1 MEMKDKVIIVTGGC
15 GGIGAALAS
24 RFVAQGARA
33 VVVADL
39 DVARAPAGTTGCR
52 CDVSREDEVASLVAG
67 VLRDHGRVD
76 VFCSNA
82 GVLSPGW
89 DLRRVDLSQWQ
100 RDWSVNVMAHAYAAK
115 AVLPGM
121 IERREGYLLQ
131 TLSAAGVL
139 ASPESAVYTTTK
151 HAAMGLAEFLAF
163 SYARFGI
170 RVSALC
176 PMAVR
181 TAMLEDIST
190 DGASAGLDG
199 VLSPEEVADA
209 AVAGMREESFLI
221 FPHPKV
227 AEYYAKK
234 AARHDHWLRQMTLL
248 QERFTDAASA

>member
-1 MEMKDKVIIVTGGC
+1 MEPEDKVVIITGGC
-15 GGIGAALAS
+15 SGIGAALAR
-24 RFVAQGARA
+24 RFVADGARA

-39 DVARAPAGTTGCR
+39 DIAGAPDGTTGRR
-52 CDVSREDEVASLVAG
+52 CDVAREDDVAALVAE
-67 VLRDHGRVD
+67 VQRDHGRVD

-89 DLRRVDLSQWQ
+89 DLRRADLSQWH
-100 RDWSVNVMAHAYAAK
+100 RDWNVNVMAHAYAAK

-121 IERREGYLLQ
+121 IDRGEGYLLQ

-151 HAAMGLAEFLAF
+151 HAAVGLAEFLAF
-163 SYARFGI
+163 SYARFGV

-181 TAMLEDIST
+181 TALLEDIST

-199 VLSPEEVADA
+199 VLSPEDVAA
-209 AVAGMREESFLI
+209 AAIAGMREERFLI

-234 AARHDHWLRQMTLL
+234 AARHDNWLRQMALL
-248 QERFTDAASA
+248 QEQFTDAKLS

>member
-1 MEMKDKVIIVTGGC
+1 MEMKDKVVIVTGGC

-24 RFVAQGARA
+24 RCVAEGARA

-39 DVARAPAGTTGCR
+39 DVARAAAGTTGVR
-52 CDVSREDEVASLVAG
+52 CDVSREEEIRALVAG
-67 VLRDHGRVD
+67 VERDHGRVD
-76 VFCSNA
+76 VMCSNA
-82 GVLSPGW
+82 GVFSPGW
-89 DLRRVDLSQWQ
+89 DLCRSDLAQWQ
-100 RDWSVNVMAHAYAAK
+100 RDWNVNVMAHAHAAK

-121 IERREGYLLQ
+121 IARGGGYLLQ
-131 TLSAAGVL
+131 TLSAAALL

-151 HAAMGLAEFLAF
+151 HAAMGLAESLAF

-199 VLSPEEVADA
+199 VLTPAEVAEDA
-209 AVAGMREESFLI
+209 IAGMREERFLI

-227 AEYYAKK
+227 ADYYARK
-234 AARHDHWLRQMTLL
+234 AARHDSWLRQMALL
-248 QERFTDAASA
+248 QEKFTDAKPG